1 MFNMNSKYRRTAEYI
16 TELMPFKPELAIILG
31 SGLGDFAERVKLIT
45 SIPTKDIPDY
55 PKSTVH
61 GHKGFIH
68 FAEYENKNIL
78 LFQGRIHFYEGYD
91 ISQCLLPIYLIHRTG
106 CKNVIITNAAGGVNP
121 SFVPGDLMLIDA
133 FYTFNIKKE
142 LSVFLGKISLEQ
154 KNSFLDFPSKIISA
168 KIKAASVKTG
178 IFLQHGSYWFGK
190 GPSYET
196 PAEIQMML
204 KFGID
209 AVGMSSAHEVV
220 YAKFLGLDVGGI
232 SLITN
237 FAAGLSPTKLSH
249 QEVIDTANE
258 AKSRFEN
265 LIKSTITLFQD

>member
-1 MFNMNSKYRRTAEYI
+1 MSNMNSKYRQAIKT
-16 TELMPFKPELAIILG
+16 LSDNLPFTPDIAIVLG
-31 SGLGDFAERVKLIT
+31 SGLGDLADKLHKIK
-45 SIPTKDIPDY
+45 SIPTTEIPGY

-68 FAEYENKNIL
+68 FAEYDSRKIL

-91 ISQCLLPIYLIHRTG
+91 IPECLLPVYLIHKTG
-106 CKNVIITNAAGGVNP
+106 CKKVILTNAAGGVNP

-142 LSVFLGKISLEQ
+142 LSRFLRKISGEQ
-154 KNSFLDFPSKIISA
+154 KNSFLDFPSRKISET
-168 KIKAASVKTG
+168 IKLASLKSGV
-178 IFLQHGSYWFGK
+178 FLQHGSYWFGK

-196 PAEIQMML
+196 KAEIQMML
-204 KFGID
+204 KLGID
-209 AVGMSSAHEVV
+209 AVGMSTAHEAV
-220 YAKFLGLDVGGI
+220 YAKYLGMEVGGI

-237 FAAGLSPTKLSH
+237 YAAGLSPTKLSH

-258 AKSRFEN
+258 AKDRFEKLVKN
-265 LIKSTITLFQD
+265 TFSLL

>member
-1 MFNMNSKYRRTAEYI
+1 MFNMNSTYRRASEY
-16 TELMPFKPELAIILG
+16 LLKFAPFQPELAIILG
-31 SGLGDFAERVKLIT
+31 SGLGDFAESVKVHK
-45 SIPTKDIPDY
+45 SIPTIEIPDY
-55 PKSTVH
+55 PESTVH

-68 FAEYENKNIL
+68 FAEYENKKIL

-91 ISQCLLPIYLIHRTG
+91 ISKCLLPVFLIHKTG
-106 CKNVIITNAAGGVNP
+106 CSKVILTNAAGGVNP
-121 SFVPGDLMLIDA
+121 SFSPGDLMLIDS

-142 LSVFLGKISLEQ
+142 LSAFLGKVSPEQ
-154 KNSFLDFPSKIISA
+154 KNSFLDFPSKWLSEL
-168 KIKAASVKTG
+168 IKEASVKTG
-178 IFLQHGSYWFGK
+178 IFLQHGGYWFGK

-209 AVGMSSAHEVV
+209 AVGMSTAHEAV
-220 YAKFLGLDVGGI
+220 YAKFLGMDVAGI

-237 FAAGLSPTKLSH
+237 LAAGLSPTKLSH

-258 AKSRFEN
+258 AKLKFESLVKN
-265 LIKSTITLFQD
+265 IIKLI